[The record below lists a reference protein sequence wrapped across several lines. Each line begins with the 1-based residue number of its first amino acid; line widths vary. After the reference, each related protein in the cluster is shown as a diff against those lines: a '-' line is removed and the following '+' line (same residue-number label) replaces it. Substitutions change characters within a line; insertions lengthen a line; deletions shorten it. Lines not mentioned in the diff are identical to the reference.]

1 MYGSPNSIKIIHK
14 INSFVNSD
22 KNNKKYRTIIATPY
36 TLLESFNKTFLNK
49 KTQIAAQNCFHKDYY
64 SSNTGA
70 VSAYMIK
77 QLGIKNIIIGHS
89 DNRAEG
95 DNDKTL
101 KLKLN
106 FAKNYNLKIIYCIG
120 ENLKEKK
127 RGDTF
132 KVLKKQI
139 LSVIDKNSYPN
150 KLIVAYEPI
159 WSIGTGLIPT
169 NSELNKTI
177 LFIKKILK
185 NLFKNKII
193 PPVLY
198 GGSVDGKNVNLFKNL
213 SVIDGFLIGGAS
225 KSHKKF
231 IDIIKNYYR

>member
-77 QLGIKNIIIGHS
+77 QLGVKNIIIGHS

-95 DNDKTL
+95 DNDKIL

-106 FAKNYNLKIIYCIG
+106 FAKNYNFKIIFCIG

-139 LSVIDKNSYPN
+139 LSVVDKNSYPN

-185 NLFKNKII
+185 NLFKNKTM

-213 SVIDGFLIGGAS
+213 SAIDGFLIGGAS